1 MKIYTKTGDDGS
13 TSMLSGEKVSKN
25 DERIHFV
32 GTLDELN
39 SHLGLI
45 KVQLS
50 EEDTRQFLHAIQTTL
65 MKLMAHGSDNT
76 NEKYFLSGNETQ
88 ELEREIDRLSEHLP
102 RRFQLVLPGNT
113 AIEAQIH
120 IARTVARR
128 AERHFAAANAAQP
141 MSRHAGAYLNRLADY
156 LYVLSLCDPVQLHQ

>member
-1 MKIYTKTGDDGS
+1 MTIYTKTGDDGS
-13 TSMLSGEKVSKN
+13 TSMLNGEKVSKN
-25 DERIHFV
+25 DERIHLV

-45 KVQLS
+45 KAQLS
-50 EEDTRQFLHAIQTTL
+50 DEETRQFLHGIQTML

-76 NEKYFLSGNETQ
+76 DEKYFPSENDTQ
-88 ELEREIDRLSEHLP
+88 ELEREIDKLSGLLP
-102 RRFQLVLPGNT
+102 RRFQLVLPGTT

-128 AERHFAAANAAQP
+128 AERHFVAANAALP

-156 LYVLSLCDPVQLHQ
+156 LYVLSQHILT